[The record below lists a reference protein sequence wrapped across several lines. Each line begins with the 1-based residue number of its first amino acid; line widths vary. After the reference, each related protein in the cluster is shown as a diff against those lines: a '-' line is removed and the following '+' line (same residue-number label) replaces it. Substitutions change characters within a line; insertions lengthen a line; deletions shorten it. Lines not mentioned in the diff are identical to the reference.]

1 MFTQPPQEAEH
12 SARPRSIATLDGI
25 VEATRALLAERS
37 YTGLSMRA
45 VAARAGVSAAAIY
58 KHFRNK
64 RALVD
69 HVVNTTLQDFHV
81 ELLRVASRHPPG
93 SFDRV
98 VALGEAYIRLALD
111 KPEHFKV
118 LFTPLKPRPTKLSDL
133 PGEGG
138 FRLLRQSMAE
148 AMDAGRIRRG
158 DPDLATFFL
167 WSRVHGIV
175 MLLMACDFGECLP
188 LDRAEI
194 TPLKLFELSR
204 VFLWEG
210 FRPPAAGD
218 APDPGENP

>member
-1 MFTQPPQEAEH
+1 MFTKASQRAER
-12 SARPRSIATLDGI
+12 STRPRSIATLDGI
-25 VEATRALLAERS
+25 VEATRTLLAEQS

-93 SFDRV
+93 SFDRI

-111 KPEHFKV
+111 KPEHFRV
-118 LFTPLKPRPTKLSDL
+118 LFTPLRPKPTKLSDL

-148 AMDAGRIRRG
+148 AMEAGTIRTG

-175 MLLMACDFGECLP
+175 MLLMACDFSECLP
-188 LDRAEI
+188 LAEKEI
-194 TPLKLFELSR
+194 TPLRLFELSR

-210 FRPPAAGD
+210 FQPPETSKAGND
-218 APDPGENP
+218 RVEP